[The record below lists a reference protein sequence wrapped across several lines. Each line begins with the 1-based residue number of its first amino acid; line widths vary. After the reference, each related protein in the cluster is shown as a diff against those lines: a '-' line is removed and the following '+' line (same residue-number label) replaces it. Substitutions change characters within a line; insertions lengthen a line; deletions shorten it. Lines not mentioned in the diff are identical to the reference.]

1 MTVLSRGNAKVKW
14 VRALARSRKERE
26 QSRLFFVEGLHLAL
40 AAMHSGAPIE
50 LVVFC
55 PERLTSAVAWEFVAA
70 RRQAGTPLLEVSPEV
85 LSSLVYKES
94 GQGIGVVVRQRW
106 AKLDDLPLR
115 EPRCWVALEA
125 VQYPGNL
132 GTVLR
137 TADAV
142 GCGGV
147 ILLDNATDPYD
158 SAAVRASMGGVFSQR
173 LVRASSA
180 AFTDWKRSQG
190 LTVVGAS
197 PSAPTDYRALDYP
210 LPLVL
215 LMGRERGG
223 LSPSLAALCDAT
235 VRIPMVGQCD
245 SLNLAISTGV
255 MLYGIYARHHPAP
268 ATV

>member
-1 MTVLSRGNAKVKW
+1 M
-14 VRALARSRKERE
+14 
-26 QSRLFFVEGLHLAL
+26 
-40 AAMHSGAPIE
+40 IE
-50 LVVFC
+50 MAIFC
-55 PERLTSAVAWEFVAA
+55 PERLTSTTAWEFVASQ
-70 RRQAGTPLLEVSPEV
+70 RQGGTPLLEVSADV
-85 LSSLVYKES
+85 FARLVFKES

-106 AKLDDLPLR
+106 TKLDDLPAG

-158 SAAVRASMGGVFSQR
+158 PAAVRASMGGVFSQR

-180 AFTDWKRSQG
+180 EFNSWKQRHS
-190 LTVVGAS
+190 LVVVGAS
-197 PSAPTDYRALDYP
+197 PSAATDYRALDYP

-223 LSPSLAALCDAT
+223 LSPALSAICDAT
-235 VRIPMVGQCD
+235 VRIPMVGRCD
-245 SLNLAISTGV
+245 SLNLAISTGI
-255 MLYGIYARHHPAP
+255 MLYGIYGSHHPVP
-268 ATV
+268 PSV